1 MHINFKYFIVS
12 IGSIFLALGIGI
24 LIGSNMG
31 TNETI
36 QKQNASIVSDID
48 KQFKELKEKDDNLV
62 AQNKALNE
70 SIGNVKS
77 YFDTKKTN
85 LLNSALSNKNVGI
98 ISFNEKES
106 TDKVETIL
114 SETGAKLS
122 FNIVIN
128 GSSLSDENMKKI
140 NDTLKI
146 KLQKKEE
153 LLDFIVK
160 SIKNSDS
167 NLSTLQDL
175 GIINKISYN
184 GDYNSTDSIVFYT
197 GDEINKKEELDSTV
211 KPLIV
216 KLRESK
222 SIVAVKLTSA
232 DTKYFASLAKSKV
245 PTVNNIDETVGEI
258 ALVEILKTKGTE
270 GNYGIVDTNTLLI
283 PNVK

>member
-167 NLSTLQDL
+167 NLSTLQDF

>member
-283 PNVK
+283 PNIK